1 MKKLELSPQNSRY
14 DVLHLLYSGVCTGK
28 ARQLVRMEKLGMT
41 KHYMLSNLDQNLEFL
56 KQKYSFL
63 ISVCMDKASRLVWMD
78 RWGANK
84 LFAQLDSATAAAATA
99 ARKAAMEN

>member
-1 MKKLELSPQNSRY
+1 MGERYHKL
-14 DVLHLLYSGVCTGK
+14 DMTG
-28 ARQLVRMEKLGMT
+28 
-41 KHYMLSNLDQNLEFL
+41 HYMPSNLDQNLEFL
-56 KQKYSFL
+56 KQNYSFL

-84 LFAQLDSATAAAATA
+84 LFAQLDSATAAATA